1 MIEADLAYA
10 LTLGMVATVNPC
22 GFAMLPAY
30 LSYFLGLEGAEA
42 DARAGVPRALG
53 VGLVV
58 TLGFVAVFGAI
69 GLAVTQL
76 SLSIYEN
83 LPWVTLAIGVG
94 LVVLGVAMWRGY
106 QLSVSLPKVQLGSSG
121 RELSSMF
128 LFGISYAV
136 ASLSCTLPTFLVVMG
151 QSFESNDLVSGVASY
166 LAYAVGMGLVLSAIT
181 VAISLARG
189 GLVRHLRRIQPHI
202 NRVSGVLLV
211 VAGAYLAYY
220 GWWESRVFSSDPSA
234 APPSGPVD
242 FVTGIG
248 NDIQR
253 WVSDVGAERI
263 GVVLGAAIAI
273 AVVLAVGL
281 RKPTTRS

>member
-30 LSYFLGLEGAEA
+30 LSYFLGLEGAEE
-42 DARAGVPRALG
+42 DTRAGVPRALG

-94 LVVLGVAMWRGY
+94 LIALGVAMWRGY
-106 QLSVSLPKVQLGSSG
+106 QLSVRLPKLQLGSSG
-121 RELSSMF
+121 REMSSMF

-181 VAISLARG
+181 VALSLARG

-220 GWWESRVFSSDPSA
+220 GWWESRVLSGDPTA

-253 WVSDVGAERI
+253 WVSDVGAERV

-273 AVVLAVGL
+273 AVVLTVGL